1 MEITLRKLKK
11 LDVYEKDKSEPVGK
25 VKCICFS
32 KEKNNVDALYIETL
46 SLIPLSKK
54 VFIEEFGEISGDK
67 LFLKEKI
74 SDKNIKNSREEDVSE
89 EKVLGVYEKDRE
101 KQKLYD
107 MSFDF
112 ETGEIRSMV
121 LKNGLFSKNNK
132 VEIKN
137 MHIKNNIIY
146 IEGKEK

>member
-11 LDVYEKDKSEPVGK
+11 LDVYEKDKSEPIGK
-25 VKCICFS
+25 IKSVCFS

-67 LFLKEKI
+67 LFLKENI
-74 SDKNIKNSREEDVSE
+74 SYENINKGREEDISE
-89 EKVLGVYEKDRE
+89 DKVLGVYENNRE

-107 MSFDF
+107 VSFDL
-112 ETGEIRSMV
+112 ETGRIRTIT
-121 LKNGLFSKNNK
+121 LKSGIFSKNNK
-132 VEIKN
+132 VEIKD

-146 IEGKEK
+146 ID

>member
-11 LDVYEKDKSEPVGK
+11 LNVYEKGKSEPVGK
-25 VKCICFS
+25 VKSICFS
-32 KEKNNVDALYIETL
+32 KEKNNVDALYVETL

-67 LFLKEKI
+67 LFLKEEI
-74 SDKNIKNSREEDVSE
+74 SDKNISTSREEDVSE
-89 EKVLGVYEKDRE
+89 DKVLGVYEKKRE

-107 MSFDF
+107 VSFDF
-112 ETGEIRSMV
+112 ETGRIRSMT

-132 VEIKN
+132 IEIKD
-137 MHIKNNIIY
+137 MHIENNVIY
-146 IEGKEK
+146 IE

>member
-1 MEITLRKLKK
+1 MEITLKKLKK
-11 LDVYEKDKSEPVGK
+11 LDVYEKDKNEPIGK

-32 KEKNNVDALYIETL
+32 KEKNNVDALCIETL

-54 VFIEEFGEISGDK
+54 VFIEEFGEISGDR
-67 LFLKEKI
+67 LFLKEQI
-74 SDKNIKNSREEDVSE
+74 SDKSIKNSREEDVSE
-89 EKVLGVYEKDRE
+89 DRVLGVYERDRE
-101 KQKLYD
+101 KRKLYD

-112 ETGEIRSMV
+112 KTGEIHSMT
-121 LKNGLFSKNNK
+121 LKNGLFRKNNK
-132 VEIKN
+132 IEIKD

>member
-11 LDVYEKDKSEPVGK
+11 LDVYEKDKNEPVGK
-25 VKCICFS
+25 VKNVCFS
-32 KEKNNVDALYIETL
+32 KDKNNVDAIYIETL

-54 VFIEEFGEISGDK
+54 VFIEEFGKISGDK
-67 LFLKEKI
+67 LFLKADI
-74 SDKNIKNSREEDVSE
+74 SDKNINTSKEEDVSE
-89 EKVLGVYEKDRE
+89 DKVLGVYEKKCE

-112 ETGEIRSMV
+112 ETGRIRSMT
-121 LKNGLFSKNNK
+121 LKNGFFSKNNT
-132 VEIKN
+132 VEIAN

-146 IEGKEK
+146 IKGKEK